1 MRTLHDEFAGA
12 RVLVVEDEPVNREL
26 TLFLLDDA
34 GLRADVANDGAEALA
49 LARQRSYALI
59 LMDMQMP
66 NLNGID
72 ATRAIRRD
80 SLNRDTP
87 ILALTANAFEHDR
100 QASLDAGMNDH
111 IAKPFDPDVLF
122 ETLLR
127 WLATPR

>member
-1 MRTLHDEFAGA
+1 LRTLHDEFAGA
-12 RVLVVEDEPVNREL
+12 RVLVVEDEPVNREV

-34 GLRADVANDGAEALA
+34 GLRADVANDGVEALA

-87 ILALTANAFEHDR
+87 ILALTANAFDHDR

-111 IAKPFDPDVLF
+111 IAKPFDPDALF

-127 WLATPR
+127 WLATPP